1 MISKNQRVNKTLF
14 KDLAKKPKKSL
25 FGDFCTISYTLD
37 KSLIKSRFSV
47 VVSKKVAKTAV
58 SRNLIKRRFY
68 AVIESL
74 PVPQNPYI
82 AIVYVKKEAV
92 KASFTQISAE
102 VNSILSK
109 IA

>member
-1 MISKNQRVNKTLF
+1 M
-14 KDLAKKPKKSL
+14 PKKSL
-25 FGDFCTISYTLD
+25 FNDFCTISYTLD
-37 KSLIKSRFSV
+37 KSLVKSRFSV

-68 AVIESL
+68 SVIEGL
-74 PVPQNPYI
+74 PAPKNPYI

-92 KASFTQISAE
+92 KASFAQISTE
-102 VNSILSK
+102 LKSTLSK